1 MLTVIAIILTVVGS
15 VNWLLVG
22 MFDFNLVTFIFGA
35 GALTVAIY
43 VLIGLAGVW
52 MLYYLIRNR
61 FRIEPVRDLSVKNY

>member
-43 VLIGLAGVW
+43 VLVGLAGVW